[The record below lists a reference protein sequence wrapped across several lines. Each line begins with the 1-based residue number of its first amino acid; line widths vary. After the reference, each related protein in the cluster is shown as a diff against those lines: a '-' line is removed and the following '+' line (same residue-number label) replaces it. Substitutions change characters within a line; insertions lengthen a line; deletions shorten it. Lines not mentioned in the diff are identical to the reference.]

1 MSSMHRTISGNIIVQ
16 HLGADELM
24 IDPVLLAQHGRS
36 ARTLVKEGAL
46 RLTLMGLAAGGVLP
60 PHSPDNPV
68 SIQVLNGDV
77 TFYALDKE
85 YVLSPGAVLVFA
97 ARVEHAARS
106 VHGALFLLT
115 VAHGVA
121 HGVAH
126 SPPAGDTASATPTS
140 VQHALSESARE
151 RWLDDG
157 GAPRPPA
164 DRLDHGLGS

>member
-1 MSSMHRTISGNIIVQ
+1 MHRTISGNIIVQ
-16 HLGADELM
+16 HLERDALM
-24 IDPVLLAQHGRS
+24 IDPALLAKHGRS
-36 ARTLVKEGAL
+36 ARTLVKEGPL

-60 PHSPDNPV
+60 PHSTDNPV

-85 YVLSPGAVLVFA
+85 YVLAPGDVLVFA
-97 ARVEHAARS
+97 ARVEHAAQS

-115 VAHGVA
+115 VAYI
-121 HGVAH
+121 
-126 SPPAGDTASATPTS
+126 SPAGDTAPAMPMD
-140 VQHALSESARE
+140 HPLSESARA

-164 DRLDHGLGS
+164 DLRDQGRGS

>member
-1 MSSMHRTISGNIIVQ
+1 MHRTISGHIIVQ
-16 HLGADELM
+16 HLGTDALM
-24 IDPVLLAQHGRS
+24 IDPVLLAQRGRS

-46 RLTLMGLAAGGVLP
+46 RLTLMGLAAGGDLP
-60 PHSPDNPV
+60 AHSTDNPV

-77 TFYALDKE
+77 TFYALDE
-85 YVLSPGAVLVFA
+85 QYVLAAGDVLVFA

-115 VAHGVA
+115 VAHMSSAVETT
-121 HGVAH
+121 
-126 SPPAGDTASATPTS
+126 PAMPTAP
-140 VQHALSESARE
+140 VHHLLSDSARA

-164 DRLDHGLGS
+164 DLLDQGQGS

>member
-1 MSSMHRTISGNIIVQ
+1 MSSMHRTISGDIIVQ
-16 HLGADELM
+16 HLGTDALM

-36 ARTLVKEGAL
+36 ARTLVKEGSL

-60 PHSPDNPV
+60 PHSTDNPV

-85 YVLSPGAVLVFA
+85 YVLDPGDVLVFA
-97 ARVEHAARS
+97 ARVEHAAQS
-106 VHGALFLLT
+106 VHGALILLT
-115 VAHGVA
+115 VAHS
-121 HGVAH
+121 
-126 SPPAGDTASATPTS
+126 SPDGDTASAMPMAS
-140 VQHALSESARE
+140 VHHSLSESARA

-164 DRLDHGLGS
+164 DLFDQGQGS